1 MSGEVSHHCYTPE
14 TIPCPNCTMC
24 STHEGREPRV
34 TVRTRYYRV
43 MQSGERVELTKE
55 QYAERMKGLHP

>member
-1 MSGEVSHHCYTPE
+1 MSDDIAYHCYTPE

-24 STHEGREPRV
+24 GDHSEKAPRV

-43 MQSGERVELTKE
+43 MKNGDRQEMTKQE
-55 QYAERMKGLHP
+55 YAERQLH